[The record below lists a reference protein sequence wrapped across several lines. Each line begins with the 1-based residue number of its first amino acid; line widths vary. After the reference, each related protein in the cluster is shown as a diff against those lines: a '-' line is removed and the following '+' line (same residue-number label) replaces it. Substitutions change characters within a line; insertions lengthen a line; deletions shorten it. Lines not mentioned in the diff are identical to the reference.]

1 MNRDQFSISL
11 SNLKKSDWER
21 FEELSSSFLSVEFAG
36 LRTMASPSGDG
47 GRDSEIFNP
56 NGVSHIAIQYSVT
69 DNYEDKIKRTV
80 KKLKDNFKEVTLVI
94 YCTNIVIGAKGD
106 KIKAACMLDNIY
118 LDIRDAN
125 WFLERFESDE
135 VYSVAAK
142 RLFDAVGRPVLEDL
156 KLIETEPNKLSSV
169 EAKAALTFLGLQWSN
184 EDNGKGLT
192 KIAFESL
199 VRAALRN
206 TNSSNRMKRVDI
218 HKTIMNYLPTTNK
231 EDIVKYVDAALSKLV
246 NKTDKK
252 NSIVKIWD
260 KDDEFCLSYE
270 EIQRIEINLEKNKVE
285 ESIFNKEVSALIVN
299 EVSDG
304 DVSDDTIEFLTVKI
318 LKVLDRFLFNSGEE
332 FALSVIKESIIVKN
346 ESELKNCIFEEI
358 DQEGFNLPDFPDI
371 ALNVISHI
379 LNSRSRVI
387 IQHLKKASDIYTLF
401 SFLKETP
408 DIQKVTRKIFSYG
421 TIWLDTT
428 IVLPLLVESI
438 YKDEK
443 TKKFTETLLLLNDSG
458 IKLKVTEGVVDEII
472 QHINLSKHCSRTLT
486 SEWSGRIPFLYYHYL
501 EEGHNPSDFSS
512 FIELFHGE
520 ERKFDDMTDYLNR
533 FFKIQVESL
542 YDASQEVDEEVRF
555 SIESMWRRAH
565 ETRRS
570 NVNSDRKTEPHVTD
584 ILIRNDVENYLGVIG
599 KRRKET
605 SSELGYKHWWLTT
618 DKLAWMIRRD
628 IREKIKNPPSSP
640 LMSLNFISVMLSFS
654 TIRHNIK
661 KDDRRTLPLFFNI
674 DSTYYMPKDLIDI
687 ANEVRMNNKDKPEH
701 IIRRKVRDACDHMK
715 RRYGKYASSGND
727 IMNEILDVK

>member
-1 MNRDQFSISL
+1 
-11 SNLKKSDWER
+11 
-21 FEELSSSFLSVEFAG
+21 
-36 LRTMASPSGDG
+36 
-47 GRDSEIFNP
+47 
-56 NGVSHIAIQYSVT
+56 
-69 DNYEDKIKRTV
+69 
-80 KKLKDNFKEVTLVI
+80 
-94 YCTNIVIGAKGD
+94 
-106 KIKAACMLDNIY
+106 
-118 LDIRDAN
+118 
-125 WFLERFESDE
+125 
-135 VYSVAAK
+135 
-142 RLFDAVGRPVLEDL
+142 
-156 KLIETEPNKLSSV
+156 
-169 EAKAALTFLGLQWSN
+169 
-184 EDNGKGLT
+184 
-192 KIAFESL
+192 
-199 VRAALRN
+199 
-206 TNSSNRMKRVDI
+206 
-218 HKTIMNYLPTTNK
+218 
-231 EDIVKYVDAALSKLV
+231 
-246 NKTDKK
+246 
-252 NSIVKIWD
+252 
-260 KDDEFCLSYE
+260 
-270 EIQRIEINLEKNKVE
+270 
-285 ESIFNKEVSALIVN
+285 
-299 EVSDG
+299 
-304 DVSDDTIEFLTVKI
+304 
-318 LKVLDRFLFNSGEE
+318 
-332 FALSVIKESIIVKN
+332 
-346 ESELKNCIFEEI
+346 
-358 DQEGFNLPDFPDI
+358 
-371 ALNVISHI
+371 
-379 LNSRSRVI
+379 
-387 IQHLKKASDIYTLF
+387 
-401 SFLKETP
+401 
-408 DIQKVTRKIFSYG
+408 
-421 TIWLDTT
+421 
-428 IVLPLLVESI
+428 
-438 YKDEK
+438 
-443 TKKFTETLLLLNDSG
+443 
-458 IKLKVTEGVVDEII
+458 
-472 QHINLSKHCSRTLT
+472 TLT

-542 YDASQEVDEEVRF
+542 YDASQEVDEDVRF